1 MNPTTYTPERAAEI
15 LKRVAEGEPTAVICR
30 SPLSDGTTVA
40 KETFRDWRKVNEDLE
55 TAYRQAKRDGHDA
68 IVERAR
74 KTARGKDE
82 AEGGESTKDVQR
94 DKLIVELDLKLLA
107 KWDPKRW
114 GDKIDLNHRGTVKTV
129 SRVEL
134 VALGIDDT
142 DNGAT
147 DG

>member
-40 KETFRDWRKVNEDLE
+40 KETFRDWRKVNEALE
-55 TAYRQAKRDGHDA
+55 AAYRQAKRDGHDA

-94 DKLIVELDLKLLA
+94 DKLIIETDLKLLA
-107 KWDPKRW
+107 KWDPRRY
-114 GDKIDLNHRGTVKTV
+114 GDKQQ
-129 SRVEL
+129 VEHSGG
-134 VALGIDDT
+134 VT
-142 DNGAT
+142 FNAT
-147 DG
+147 PADESIL

>member
-15 LKRVAEGEPTAVICR
+15 MKRVAEGEPTAVICR

-40 KETFRDWRKVNEDLE
+40 KETFRDWRKVNEALE

-74 KTARGKDE
+74 MTARGKDE